1 MSGEKALTTCPS
13 GLDFRTS
20 RLGLADRPSPLS
32 NAVFLPTS
40 AAVLYER
47 DPAAVMAACRAGM
60 SPPAMEQ
67 AGPRAQIFHDPT
79 ASRAA
84 ILTAGGLCP
93 GLNDVIKGIVNT
105 LWFGYGVKDILG
117 IRYGYRGLIPGSP
130 DPWPLD
136 PDVVEEIHTQ
146 GGTILGSSRGP
157 QDTGAMVDALQ
168 ARGINLLF
176 CIGGDGTLRGVHDL
190 VGELARRQLPV
201 GVIGIPKTI
210 DNDIGFIDRTFGF
223 ETAVY
228 ATHPIIEAAHVEAK
242 GAYNGLSLIH
252 VMGRDSGFIAAHAAL
267 ANTDANYCLIPEAP
281 FHLDGPGG
289 LLVHLGRRLQRKR
302 HAVMIVA
309 EGAGQHLFGESGQRR
324 DASGNV
330 LHHHIGE
337 FLRDR
342 FKAWAKAAGSELS
355 LKYFD
360 PTYLIR
366 GVDAQ
371 GSDAIFCLLLAENAV
386 HAAMAGGTDTVIG
399 HWSDLFTQIPVPLA
413 IRERKKIDLDG
424 PLWRSLIALSGQ
436 PDFR

>member
-1 MSGEKALTTCPS
+1 L
-13 GLDFRTS
+13 R
-20 RLGLADRPSPLS
+20 
-32 NAVFLPTS
+32 NAVFLAES
-40 AAVLYER
+40 AAVLYDR
-47 DPAAVMAACRAGM
+47 DPEVVMAACRAGLV
-60 SPPAMEQ
+60 PAAMTQ
-67 AGPRAQIFHDPT
+67 AGPRRQIFHDPS
-79 ASRAA
+79 ASCAA

-93 GLNDVIKGIVNT
+93 GLNDVIKGVVDT
-105 LWFGYGVKDILG
+105 LWSGYGVRDILG

-130 DPWPLD
+130 DPLPLD

-157 QDTGAMVDALQ
+157 QDIGVMADTIQ

-176 CIGGDGTLRGVHDL
+176 CIGGDGTLRGAHEL
-190 VGELARRQLPV
+190 VAELARRQLPV

-228 ATHPIIEAAHVEAK
+228 ATHSIIEAAHVEAK

-267 ANTDANYCLIPEAP
+267 ANTDVNYCLIPEAP
-281 FHLDGPGG
+281 FRLDGADG
-289 LLVHLGRRLQRKR
+289 LLAHLERRLQRKR

-309 EGAGQHLFGESGQRR
+309 EGAGQHLFGDAGKSR

-337 FLRDR
+337 YLRDR
-342 FKAWAKAAGSELS
+342 FKAMAQETGTEIS

-366 GVDAQ
+366 GIDAR
-371 GSDAIFCLLLAENAV
+371 GSDAIFCILLAENAV
-386 HAAMAGGTDTVIG
+386 HAAMAGCTDAVIG
-399 HWSDLFTQIPVPLA
+399 HWSDHFTQIPISLA
-413 IRERKKIDLDG
+413 IRERKKVDLDG
-424 PLWRSLIALSGQ
+424 PFWRSLIALSGQ